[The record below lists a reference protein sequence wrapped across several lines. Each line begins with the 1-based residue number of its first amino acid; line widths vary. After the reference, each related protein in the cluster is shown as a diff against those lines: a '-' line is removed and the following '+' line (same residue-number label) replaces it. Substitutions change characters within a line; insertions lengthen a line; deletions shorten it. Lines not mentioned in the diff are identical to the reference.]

1 MVRLNT
7 SFKEIT
13 TTFPSIPGSELK
25 VKDGLTTADF
35 EQAMDAQ
42 SGDGKGG
49 VQMML
54 VALEKMIVDWN
65 IEDENGQKLPITRD
79 NLKQVDILDLR
90 EVFESTTFAKRVNEM
105 QKKT

>member
-7 SFKEIT
+7 SFKETT
-13 TTFPSIPGSELK
+13 TTFSSIPGSELK
-25 VKDGLTTADF
+25 IRDGLTTADF
-35 EQAMDAQ
+35 EEAMGDQ
-42 SGDGKGG
+42 SAGG

-65 IEDENGQKLPITRD
+65 IEDEKGEKLPISRD